1 MVLVDSVFEN
11 QRVPIQ
17 GKAVRLRPGMM
28 AGVTLVHKKDL
39 TLRHQADTLK
49 ALHRA
54 GTPLVLVNVWDVASA
69 RIVEDAGFPAIA
81 TTSAGIAFCH
91 GYPDGQKIP
100 LDLMLEAVG
109 RICRAVSVPVT
120 ADLEAGY
127 GATPDAARRAA
138 AGALEAGAV
147 GLNLED
153 GTGAPEHPLDDPALM
168 REKIRV
174 IREAGDAADVPL
186 VVNAR
191 TDVYLDAVGA
201 PEGRF
206 AETIRRGKEYRDAG
220 ADCIFIPGVTDRAL
234 ITALVAELA
243 CPVNVLAVAGSPS
256 LAELASAGVAR
267 VSLGSGPFRAT
278 MTLLQRLI
286 REVSREGTFAEL
298 EEIMSHAAVN
308 ARMRR
313 EEEPGGTFPVSS
325 RG

>member
-1 MVLVDSVFEN
+1 
-11 QRVPIQ
+11 
-17 GKAVRLRPGMM
+17 MM
-28 AGVTLVHKKDL
+28 TEVTLVYKKDL
-39 TLRHQADTLK
+39 TLRHRADTLN

-54 GTPLVLVNVWDVASA
+54 GTPLILVNVWDVASA
-69 RIVEDAGFPAIA
+69 RIVEEAGFPAIA
-81 TTSAGIAFCH
+81 TSSAGIAFCH

-174 IREAGDAADVPL
+174 IREAGDAANVPL

-206 AETIRRGKEYRDAG
+206 DETIRRGREYRDAG
-220 ADCIFIPGVTDRAL
+220 ADCIFIPGVIDRA
-234 ITALVAELA
+234 IVAALVSALA
-243 CPVNVLAVAGSPS
+243 CPVNILAVAGSPS
-256 LAELASAGVAR
+256 IPELASAGVAR

-286 REVSREGTFAEL
+286 RDISTDGTYGEL
-298 EEIMSHAAVN
+298 QEIISHATVN

-313 EEEPGGTFPVSS
+313 DEEPGGTFPIPS